1 MLVSVYVL
9 VDLSDN
15 IRLSLIDIQSQSQ
28 QFLSR
33 IFHVYIACKITIN
46 QGVKL

>member
-33 IFHVYIACKITIN
+33 IFHIACKITIN